1 MTQTNITWL
10 EGVIVENE
18 IHMNIVELSQA
29 ASTSEELIMAWVTE
43 GVLSPTGSSP
53 QDWRF
58 GGDSLSRTKT
68 AVRLSRDLEI
78 NPSGLALVLQLL
90 DQISHLRA
98 QLVRIGNGD
107 KNSNLEEI

>member
-1 MTQTNITWL
+1 MTNITWI
-10 EGVIVENE
+10 EGAIVEND
-18 IHMNIVELSQA
+18 IHMSIVELSQA
-29 ASTSEELIMAWVTE
+29 TSTSEVLIMAWVRE

-58 GGDSLSRTKT
+58 SGDALSRTKT

-78 NPSGLALVLQLL
+78 NTPGLALALQLL
-90 DQISHLRA
+90 DQISDLRA

-107 KNSNLEEI
+107 SQT